1 MIGIMYNACHGG
13 FSFSQAAIDEYNRRK
28 PPVMPDLSTNAHGLD
43 RTDQLMIDIC
53 AEMRHDANGLY
64 AAIKTEYIPL
74 RFKDHFIITEY
85 DGFESVNIDY
95 NGYTLDKIKN
105 ILHNDLIAED
115 QKMELLMEIV
125 NENIPSG
132 AFGIE

>member
-1 MIGIMYNACHGG
+1 MYNACHGG

-28 PPVMPDLSTNAHGLD
+28 DPLVPDLNSNAHGLD

-53 AEMRHDANGLY
+53 ADMQYDANGLY
-64 AAIKTEYIPL
+64 AAIKTEYIPI

-85 DGFESVNIDY
+85 DGYESVNVDY
-95 NGYTLDKIKN
+95 NGYTLDKIKD
-105 ILHNDLIAED
+105 ILHSDFIAND
-115 QKMELLMEIV
+115 QKIGLLLEIV
-125 NENIPSG
+125 NENVPSG